1 MKLLSVFSTLTS
13 LLSLTTAQNAVLP
26 ADQATWDLLN
36 RVMYVSGNAVCVG
49 QQGIQYPFTC
59 DAFCSSFP
67 DFELITSWDNL
78 QPLEF
83 DVSGFL
89 AVDHK
94 RKEFWHVFRGTNTLK
109 EQITN
114 LQVQQQPMAK
124 WYSPELAQCDNCT
137 AHQGFQ
143 IVYHNAYELFGDKM
157 KETWAKYPDYKNVV
171 TGHSLGAAAAYLHG
185 LNLKTSGKDPLVIT
199 SGQPLVGNR
208 ALAEFNDRLFFGD
221 KPDFTAL
228 GPSRQFYR
236 LTHREDIIPRLPFWD
251 PYYHSG
257 GEIFIDYPWS
267 QPPLEDLKVCDGA
280 ENPNCVFSTSILEDG
295 TVGIVELAHL
305 IYFINF
311 SLQCAIPL
319 SPAYTG
325 N

>member
-1 MKLLSVFSTLTS
+1 MKLISLSIFTALAS
-13 LLSLTTAQNAVLP
+13 LATAQNDVHP
-26 ADQATWDLLN
+26 ADQATWNMLN

-49 QQGIQYPFTC
+49 QQGIQFPFTC

-67 DFELITSWDNL
+67 DFELVTSWDNL
-78 QPLEF
+78 APLEF

-114 LQVQQQPMAK
+114 LQAQLQPMNV
-124 WYSPELAQCDNCT
+124 WTSPENVTCEGCT

-143 IVYHNAYELFGDKM
+143 ITYNNAHEQFGAQM
-157 KETWAKYPDYKNVV
+157 KETWEKYPEYKNIV

-199 SGQPLVGNR
+199 SGQPLIGNQ
-208 ALAEFNDRLFFGD
+208 ALAEFNDKLFFGD
-221 KPDFTAL
+221 KPDFTHL
-228 GPSRQFYR
+228 GPDRQFYR
-236 LTHREDIIPRLPFWD
+236 LTHNLDIIPRLPPWK
-251 PYYHSG
+251 PYTHSG
-257 GEIFIDYPWS
+257 GEIYIDYPWAN
-267 QPPLEDLKVCDGA
+267 PPLENLKVCNGT
-280 ENPNCVFSTSILEDG
+280 ENPNCVFSTGILEDA
-295 TVGIVELAHL
+295 TVGIAKLAHL

-319 SPAYTG
+319 SPPYNG
-325 N
+325 D